1 MPRINGFKQRF
12 FYKNIN
18 MNRYI
23 LTLLSATALFFSS
36 CGLNSGNGELIGV
49 QGRKPFKSVTPYGM
63 VYVPSGSF
71 LFGQSDQ
78 DIAYSMTSQ
87 NRQITISAFYMD
99 ETEVTNN
106 EYRQFVHYV
115 RDSIAHKLLGGDH
128 ITTTDD
134 GKELINWKEKLDYS
148 DPENTDALNEL
159 YYEEDNRIF
168 GRKEFDPKKLVYEPQ
183 WIDFREAS
191 IKTNRD
197 KPRNS
202 FIKKDKVEIYPDT
215 LTWLADFTYAMNEP
229 MVEKYFWHPAYDE
242 YPVVGVTWRQ
252 ARAFCVWRTKL
263 NDDYKIKIGEASLN
277 KYELPTETQFEYA
290 ARGGRQGTDFP
301 WGGPYIKNAKGC
313 LLANF
318 KPGRGN
324 YIDDGG
330 FYTVKVNSYFP
341 NDYGLYNMAGNVA
354 EWTASSFD
362 ESASTFVHDLNPTFS
377 YEAKT
382 DDPENFKRKVV
393 RGGSWKDVGY
403 YLMNGTRSYE
413 FQDTAKSYL
422 GFRCVMPYMGRD
434 IADE

>member
-1 MPRINGFKQRF
+1 
-12 FYKNIN
+12 
-18 MNRYI
+18 
-23 LTLLSATALFFSS
+23 
-36 CGLNSGNGELIGV
+36 
-49 QGRKPFKSVTPYGM
+49 
-63 VYVPSGSF
+63 
-71 LFGQSDQ
+71 
-78 DIAYSMTSQ
+78 
-87 NRQITISAFYMD
+87 
-99 ETEVTNN
+99 
-106 EYRQFVHYV
+106 
-115 RDSIAHKLLGGDH
+115 
-128 ITTTDD
+128 
-134 GKELINWKEKLDYS
+134 
-148 DPENTDALNEL
+148 
-159 YYEEDNRIF
+159 
-168 GRKEFDPKKLVYEPQ
+168 
-183 WIDFREAS
+183 
-191 IKTNRD
+191 
-197 KPRNS
+197 
-202 FIKKDKVEIYPDT
+202 
-215 LTWLADFTYAMNEP
+215 